1 MTTKFMPWI
10 DFLPEV
16 GTPILAERDR
26 MAGVLAEADQLEQQA
41 AALRAGVRW
50 TRADLFDRIAKKWT
64 LFDIETAARRA
75 GNDGNDGQRL
85 PVDFVTDPK
94 LREALRALDG
104 GLFPLAA
111 LQAFERGQVV
121 RQHNLLSTATDAECR
136 ETLNRVLD
144 WWNFAAVPVLSG
156 DK

>member
-1 MTTKFMPWI
+1 MTTKFMPWV
-10 DFLPEV
+10 DCLPEI
-16 GTPILAERDR
+16 GQPLLNERDKL
-26 MAGVLAEADQLEQQA
+26 AGVLAEADRLEQQA
-41 AALRAGVRW
+41 AALRANVSTG
-50 TRADLFDRIAKKWT
+50 RADLFDRIAKKWT
-64 LFDIETAARRA
+64 LFDIESAARRA
-75 GNDGNDGQRL
+75 GIDGRPF
-85 PVDFVTDPK
+85 PVGVVSDPK

-144 WWNFAAVPVLSG
+144 WWNFAAVPVLAA
-156 DK
+156 D